1 MMAHFKATSTS
12 TTTPPYQ
19 KLPTRL
25 LLANGGLATKIGDDL
40 NVAQFGVGLC
50 PSFGPRGYEIM
61 AEWGSGVRGSGRKHS
76 HAILDRPSRQLTTG
90 TPSNFLCTPEAKAPT
105 CITMCSSS
113 YQIPPS
119 EVACD
124 SRLDIESCI
133 ERCPWPVVRQ
143 LKRESVY
150 YLRHNLV
157 DLGHS
162 KLLIR

>member
-1 MMAHFKATSTS
+1 LPISKQRPLQP
-12 TTTPPYQ
+12 TTPLYQ

-25 LLANGGLATKIGDDL
+25 LLANGGLATKVGDDL
-40 NVAQFGVGLC
+40 NVVQLGVGLC

-76 HAILDRPSRQLTTG
+76 HAIIDRPSRQLTTG
-90 TPSNFLCTPEAKAPT
+90 TPSNFLCLPEAKAQI
-105 CITMCSSS
+105 CITICTSS
-113 YQIPPS
+113 YRIPPS
-119 EVACD
+119 EVTSD

-133 ERCPWPVVRQ
+133 ERRPWPVVCQ
-143 LKRESVY
+143 FKRESVY

-162 KLLIR
+162 KLFIRE